1 MIYHKS
7 VLLQE
12 VISFLDPKPWKVFID
27 ATVGGGG
34 HTFELLRKRS
44 RVLGIDQDPDAIAY
58 VQNKWDLER
67 AKWKIAENLVL
78 TKGNFSQIAKIAEEN
93 GFSSVDGIL
102 LDLGVSSHQLEDPQR
117 GFSFQKEGPLDMR
130 MDKNLNITAYDLI
143 NNFEKR
149 RLYEIFK
156 TYGQEELAGPIA
168 AAVCSARQIAP
179 IASTV
184 QLAKIVEQVY
194 SRCKPRLSSSGRK
207 ISPATKTFQALR
219 IVINS
224 ESLNLQQCL
233 PQTVDLLNLGGRL
246 VVISF
251 HSLEDGIVKRFLKTN
266 KKLTILTER
275 PIGPTLKEIENNPR
289 ARSAKLRAAEKI

>member
-1 MIYHKS
+1 MIYHES

-12 VISFLDPKPWKVFID
+12 VIKFLDPKPGKVFID
-27 ATVGGGG
+27 ATIGGGG
-34 HTFELLRKRS
+34 HTFELLKHGS
-44 RVLGIDQDPDAIAY
+44 KVLGIDRDQESLDYI
-58 VQNKWDLER
+58 QGKFQIEKGLILE
-67 AKWKIAENLVL
+67 
-78 TKGNFSQIAKIAEEN
+78 KGNFSQITQIAKDN
-93 GFSSVDGIL
+93 GFSNVDGIL
-102 LDLGVSSHQLEDPQR
+102 LDLGVSSHQLEDPKR
-117 GFSFQKEGPLDMR
+117 GFSFLKEGPLDMR
-130 MDKNLNITAYDLI
+130 MDKNLNIKAYDLI

-149 RLYEIFK
+149 RLHEIFK

-194 SRCKPRLSSSGRK
+194 SRCKPRLRSYGRK
-207 ISPATKTFQALR
+207 IHPATKTFQALR

-266 KKLTILTER
+266 RKLRILTER
-275 PIGPTLKEIENNPR
+275 PIGPTLTEISDNPR
-289 ARSAKLRAAEKI
+289 ARSAKLRAAERV